1 MAKKHND
8 GYLSAKESR
17 RISKENRKITN
28 ALEKKRKRKNVPESE
43 YLTEM
48 HDPNNAVEFDNLH
61 TYFFTDTGVVKS
73 VDGVTFSVPIG
84 KTVGVVGESGCGKS
98 VTSLSLMQLLQRPQG
113 QVVEGEIV
121 IYIFSALVYDI
132 AIGQRLRCTGK
143 AAGLTGGKAMDCRDS
158 ALFTGVDEASCEN
171 MLRCFSAYE
180 QRFSAGQTI
189 LTCGQQQDM
198 IGVLLSGSAALLRLH
213 ADGNRTVLESMDEGS
228 VFGEELAFT
237 GFRDGSALIE
247 CREDCRVIFM
257 RYDQITKRCEN
268 ACACHSQVVTN
279 LFQLLS
285 KKSLHLSR
293 RIEVLACRSIR
304 EKLLCFFEQL
314 ADEHGS
320 RTFPLPFSLSMLA
333 DYISADRSAMMREM
347 RKMRE
352 EDLISTEGR
361 SVTLL

>member
-1 MAKKHND
+1 
-8 GYLSAKESR
+8 
-17 RISKENRKITN
+17 
-28 ALEKKRKRKNVPESE
+28 
-43 YLTEM
+43 
-48 HDPNNAVEFDNLH
+48 
-61 TYFFTDTGVVKS
+61 
-73 VDGVTFSVPIG
+73 
-84 KTVGVVGESGCGKS
+84 
-98 VTSLSLMQLLQRPQG
+98 
-113 QVVEGEIV
+113 
-121 IYIFSALVYDI
+121 
-132 AIGQRLRCTGK
+132 
-143 AAGLTGGKAMDCRDS
+143 MDCRDS

-268 ACACHSQVVTN
+268 ACTRGTVDDPISIDAI
-279 LFQLLS
+279 
-285 KKSLHLSR
+285 KKFVASR
-293 RIEVLACRSIR
+293 ELNAEHRYIPK
-304 EKLLCFFEQL
+304 KLRHKG
-314 ADEHGS
+314 DEIDYTQKIAVIG

>member
-1 MAKKHND
+1 
-8 GYLSAKESR
+8 
-17 RISKENRKITN
+17 
-28 ALEKKRKRKNVPESE
+28 
-43 YLTEM
+43 
-48 HDPNNAVEFDNLH
+48 
-61 TYFFTDTGVVKS
+61 
-73 VDGVTFSVPIG
+73 
-84 KTVGVVGESGCGKS
+84 
-98 VTSLSLMQLLQRPQG
+98 
-113 QVVEGEIV
+113 
-121 IYIFSALVYDI
+121 
-132 AIGQRLRCTGK
+132 
-143 AAGLTGGKAMDCRDS
+143 MDCRDS

-304 EKLLCFFEQL
+304 EAARRRARQPDVPP
-314 ADEHGS
+314 AV
-320 RTFPLPFSLSMLA
+320 FPQHACRLHQRRPQRHDARDAQDARGGPHQHRGPQRDAALVFCKYFS
-333 DYISADRSAMMREM
+333 
-347 RKMRE
+347 
-352 EDLISTEGR
+352 
-361 SVTLL
+361 

>member
-1 MAKKHND
+1 
-8 GYLSAKESR
+8 
-17 RISKENRKITN
+17 
-28 ALEKKRKRKNVPESE
+28 
-43 YLTEM
+43 
-48 HDPNNAVEFDNLH
+48 
-61 TYFFTDTGVVKS
+61 
-73 VDGVTFSVPIG
+73 
-84 KTVGVVGESGCGKS
+84 
-98 VTSLSLMQLLQRPQG
+98 
-113 QVVEGEIV
+113 
-121 IYIFSALVYDI
+121 
-132 AIGQRLRCTGK
+132 
-143 AAGLTGGKAMDCRDS
+143 MDCRDS
-158 ALFTGVDEASCEN
+158 ALFTGVDEVSCEN

-304 EKLLCFFEQL
+304 EKLLWNLEK
-314 ADEHGS
+314 EIPHG
-320 RTFPLPFSLSMLA
+320 TAVEITKFSERDDGIIDLDATIYCEKASH
-333 DYISADRSAMMREM
+333 DRSAMMREM

>member
-1 MAKKHND
+1 
-8 GYLSAKESR
+8 
-17 RISKENRKITN
+17 
-28 ALEKKRKRKNVPESE
+28 
-43 YLTEM
+43 
-48 HDPNNAVEFDNLH
+48 
-61 TYFFTDTGVVKS
+61 
-73 VDGVTFSVPIG
+73 
-84 KTVGVVGESGCGKS
+84 
-98 VTSLSLMQLLQRPQG
+98 
-113 QVVEGEIV
+113 
-121 IYIFSALVYDI
+121 
-132 AIGQRLRCTGK
+132 
-143 AAGLTGGKAMDCRDS
+143 
-158 ALFTGVDEASCEN
+158 
-171 MLRCFSAYE
+171 
-180 QRFSAGQTI
+180 
-189 LTCGQQQDM
+189 M

-228 VFGEELAFT
+228 VFGEELAVT
-237 GFRDGSALIE
+237 GVRDGSALIE

-304 EKLLCFFEQL
+304 EKLLCFFE
-314 ADEHGS
+314 HGS

>member
-1 MAKKHND
+1 
-8 GYLSAKESR
+8 
-17 RISKENRKITN
+17 
-28 ALEKKRKRKNVPESE
+28 
-43 YLTEM
+43 
-48 HDPNNAVEFDNLH
+48 
-61 TYFFTDTGVVKS
+61 
-73 VDGVTFSVPIG
+73 
-84 KTVGVVGESGCGKS
+84 
-98 VTSLSLMQLLQRPQG
+98 
-113 QVVEGEIV
+113 
-121 IYIFSALVYDI
+121 
-132 AIGQRLRCTGK
+132 
-143 AAGLTGGKAMDCRDS
+143 MDCRDS

-257 RYDQITKRCEN
+257 RYDQITKRCEKRLRLPQSGRN
-268 ACACHSQVVTN
+268 EPLPTALEKVSASEPPDRGARLPLHPRKAAV
-279 LFQLLS
+279 LFRAA
-285 KKSLHLSR
+285 R
-293 RIEVLACRSIR
+293 RRARQPDV
-304 EKLLCFFEQL
+304 
-314 ADEHGS
+314 
-320 RTFPLPFSLSMLA
+320 PLPFSLSMLA
-333 DYISADRSAMMREM
+333 DYISTDRSAMMREM